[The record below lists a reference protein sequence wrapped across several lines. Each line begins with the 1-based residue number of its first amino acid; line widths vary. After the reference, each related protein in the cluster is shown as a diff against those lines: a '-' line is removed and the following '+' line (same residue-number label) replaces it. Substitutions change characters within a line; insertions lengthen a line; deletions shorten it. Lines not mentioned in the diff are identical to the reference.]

1 MYTSPV
7 DESLMHLFFYLYKN
21 TSKKH
26 RQLKNLFQL
35 MKGLFEMY
43 GDGIRPTKETRTR
56 WIDHKICAMERV
68 VNKYGLYC
76 QYY

>member
-1 MYTSPV
+1 
-7 DESLMHLFFYLYKN
+7 
-21 TSKKH
+21 
-26 RQLKNLFQL
+26 

-56 WIDHKICAMERV
+56 WIDHKICAMERA

-76 QYY
+76 QYYWHKKIKRQSYAARKVQQANGCKNSS